1 MATQNGATRF
11 ESARHLVDEQ
21 FDALKSNV
29 NRVVE
34 RVLTEAEEAPED
46 LRKWLMKSNEL
57 VKAHP
62 FVAFGVGI
70 GVGIGIGYGLLRM
83 ARGRS

>member
-1 MATQNGATRF
+1 MATQNGSTRF
-11 ESARHLVDEQ
+11 DSARHLVDEK

-34 RVLTEAEEAPED
+34 RVLSETEQAPED
-46 LRKWLMKSNEL
+46 VRKWMSKANEL

-70 GVGIGIGYGLLRM
+70 GVGIGIGYGILRM
-83 ARGRS
+83 MRSES